1 MRLVVA
7 ALVVLVPTLSRADE
21 RRTFVSIGGTAG
33 ATARTDNGTTVQPD
47 IYQPDAPM
55 SSDARPLLGPRA
67 TLSWEHAPL
76 AMPDAPGYNV
86 GTSLVPEILAG
97 SFIDDK
103 HAEGYV
109 GVGVRGELKLAQ
121 RDQGLF
127 HLSARG
133 ALYLAARAC
142 AIGGNR
148 DPFYEFG
155 FGEYFGGIHTTTRV
169 GFEVSFVSRRTTVD
183 MTETHDAGGLFQLY
197 VGFAP

>member
-1 MRLVVA
+1 MRLLVA
-7 ALVVLVPTLSRADE
+7 ALVVVVPSLAHADE
-21 RRTFVSIGGTAG
+21 RRTFVEIGGTAG
-33 ATARTDNGTTVQPD
+33 ATARTDTPPSQPGA
-47 IYQPDAPM
+47 YQPDVQMIP
-55 SSDARPLLGPRA
+55 DAHPLLGPRV

-76 AMPDAPGYNV
+76 AMPDEPGYRV
-86 GTSLVPEILAG
+86 GTSLVPELLGG

-103 HAEGYV
+103 HAAGYV

-121 RDQGLF
+121 RDQGIF

-142 AIGGNR
+142 VVGGSR

-155 FGEYFGGIHTTTRV
+155 FGEYFGGIHTPTRV
-169 GFEVSFVSRRTTVD
+169 GFELSFVARHNTVD
-183 MTETHDAGGLFQLY
+183 MADTHEMGGLLSFF